1 MKIIKNKETKHA
13 LLSVVLFIV
22 VIALYIEL
30 NVLIDKININ
40 DIDATEQKIYS
51 ISEESKSKIEKINKE
66 VNIKLVDFD
75 RYDDYVTVNDAAYV
89 ISQYR
94 QVNDKISISR
104 ENTENFENNSDLY
117 PYIIISC
124 GEKEV
129 LVSIDELFVQKS
141 YIEGGC
147 NDLYYAIE
155 EVITNNICSVVNG
168 DQGNIYLYT
177 EKIIFDEALLYTFAT
192 RIKCL
197 GCNIEFLE
205 LSKEAVVPED
215 CNCIVIPPLREDIT
229 ESERNA
235 LEQYITRG
243 GNILFLEE
251 SKSLTNMET
260 PNLDEIRMLFG
271 YEVDSGVMIE
281 SKNHAAE
288 NPGLIYLNVNQDND
302 IFKNINK
309 NYTISMIDATRI
321 KLVDI
326 EKMSNLNITSQTI
339 VSSGETSYM
348 RYNFQDSN
356 ATISDTDEQAN
367 GSILGVYL
375 NKKVGDQESK
385 AIIFSSSLFATDR
398 AVGVMDALTGNPTP
412 VSMISIYD
420 NEEVLTYSVRYLVQN
435 SDSIISRKKYNNNV
449 PSVKITKDGITLK
462 IIFGLPLI
470 ILFVGYFVWRFR
482 KYKK

>member
-40 DIDATEQKIYS
+40 DIDATGQKIYS
-51 ISEESKSKIEKINKE
+51 ISEESKRKIEKIDKE

-75 RYDDYVTVNDAAYV
+75 RYADYVTVNDATYV
-89 ISQYR
+89 ISQYQ

-104 ENTENFENNSDLY
+104 ENTQNFENDSDIY
-117 PYIIISC
+117 PYIKISC
-124 GEKEV
+124 GEKEA
-129 LVSIDELFVQKS
+129 LVSIDDLFVQKS
-141 YIEGGC
+141 YIEDGY

-155 EVITNNICSVVNG
+155 EVITNNVCNVVNVNQ
-168 DQGNIYLYT
+168 DTIYLYT

-192 RIKCL
+192 RIQCL
-197 GCNIEFLE
+197 GCNVEFLQ
-205 LSKEAVVPED
+205 LSKNASVPEN
-215 CNCIVIPPLREDIT
+215 CSCIVIPPFREDIT
-229 ESERNA
+229 ESEKNA
-235 LEQYITRG
+235 LEQYISRG

-251 SKSLTNMET
+251 SKSLTNIET
-260 PNLDEIRMLFG
+260 PNLDQIRMLFG

-288 NPGLIYLNVNQDND
+288 NPGLIYLSVNHNND

-309 NYTISMIDATRI
+309 NYTIGMIDATRI
-321 KLVDI
+321 KLVDT
-326 EKMSNLNITSQTI
+326 EKMNQLNVTSQTI

-348 RYNFQDSN
+348 RYNLKDSN
-356 ATISDTDEQAN
+356 TTISDTDEQAN
-367 GSILGVYL
+367 GSILGVCL
-375 NKKVGDQESK
+375 NKKIGEQESR
-385 AIIFSSSLFATDR
+385 AIVFSSSLFATDR
-398 AVGVMDALTGNPTP
+398 AVGVIDALTGNATP

-420 NEEVLTYSVRYLVQN
+420 NEEVLTYSVKYLAQN
-435 SDSIISRKKYNNNV
+435 SDSIISRKKYNNNI

-470 ILFVGYFVWRFR
+470 ILFIGYFVWRSR